1 MEFTFCEIKQ
11 WFNPGGET
19 YDVLS
24 RILVQTLFLWYDERF
39 SWLMY

>member
-19 YDVLS
+19 YDVLL
-24 RILVQTLFLWYDERF
+24 RILVQTLFYGMMKDF
-39 SWLMY
+39 HG